1 MKDQS
6 LHYNVYRMTK
16 YCNNCPFIN
25 RKALHISSG
34 RLQNIK
40 TDLDKGGSFICHKTA
55 YPDAFNTDPTIGK
68 KMCKGAYDY
77 LISQGKKNAQ
87 MRFAERLNIHEE

>member
-25 RKALHISSG
+25 RKALHISSE

-55 YPDAFNTDPTIGK
+55 YPDVFNTDPNIGK

-77 LISQGKKNAQ
+77 MVKKGIKSPQ
-87 MRFAERLNIHEE
+87 MQVAERMGVETE